1 MTSLNDLSET
11 MTMKGERPQLSEDQ
25 KRALPVIALALRGD
39 KDALHYIGL
48 YDPEGREEP
57 APDFEADLLK
67 ALQDFK
73 ELYGDRFKGG
83 SPRTEAFK
91 RPGE

>member
-1 MTSLNDLSET
+1 MTNLNDLSDA
-11 MTMKGERPQLSEDQ
+11 MVMRGERPVLSEDQ

-57 APDFEADLLK
+57 APDFEADLLR
-67 ALQDFK
+67 ALNEFNQRHKDNM
-73 ELYGDRFKGG
+73 GI
-83 SPRTEAFK
+83 
-91 RPGE
+91 

>member
-11 MTMKGERPQLSEDQ
+11 MSMRGERATMTEDQ

-48 YDPEGREEP
+48 YDPDGP
-57 APDFEADLLK
+57 TTDPQDFEADVLE
-67 ALQDFK
+67 ALREFNQR
-73 ELYGDRFKGG
+73 YGSASSG
-83 SPRTEAFK
+83 SPKPEAY
-91 RPGE
+91 RGAGE